1 MVRLF
6 ALNDGKDKSRGTF
19 EVNYEQAVAYNR
31 QGYGIFCTLNEF
43 EGRRKRENLK
53 KINYWIVDID
63 EGEKKDML
71 RQVQN
76 LFLKPT
82 MIVETKRGYHL
93 YWKAKDACLDNY
105 EDIEDLLI
113 KKMNGDKGVKD
124 PLRLLRC
131 PNFYHMKD
139 KNNPFLIKIVQ
150 NNANLEYT
158 EKQIRCA
165 FNDCRKIKL
174 RPVQYKPFVYN
185 GDQEGILKRLKCNF
199 LNQFGENSGRRNFI
213 LNKIGVMKAMKLA
226 ENDRDSIVR
235 LINSRFAVPLS
246 SNELE
251 TVIRTTRGEKVGRK

>member
-19 EVNYEQAVAYNR
+19 EVNYQQAVAYNQ

-53 KINYWIVDID
+53 KINFWIVDID

-105 EDIEDLLI
+105 EEIEDLLI

-150 NNANLEYT
+150 NNTNLEYT
-158 EKQIRCA
+158 EKQMLCA
-165 FNDCRKIKL
+165 FSDCRKIRL
-174 RPVQYKPFVYN
+174 RPKQYKPFEYDGN
-185 GDQEGILKRLKCNF
+185 AESILKALKCDF
-199 LNQFGENSGRRNFI
+199 LSRFGENSGRRNYI
-213 LNKIGVMKAMKLA
+213 LKNIGIMKGMKLA
-226 ENDRDSIVR
+226 ESDRDMAVR
-235 LINSRFAVPLS
+235 TINSRFAVPLS
-246 SNELE
+246 NSELE
-251 TVIRTTRGEKVGRK
+251 TVIKTTRGDKVGKK

>member
-19 EVNYEQAVAYNR
+19 EVNYQQAVAYNQ

-53 KINYWIVDID
+53 KINFWIVDID
-63 EGEKKDML
+63 EGKKKDMVKQIQSL
-71 RQVQN
+71 Y
-76 LFLKPT
+76 LKPT

-93 YWKAKDACLDNY
+93 YWKALDACLDNY
-105 EDIEDLLI
+105 EEIEDLLI

-139 KNNPFLIKIVQ
+139 PNNPFLIKIIQ
-150 NNANLEYT
+150 NNSDLAYT
-158 EKQIRCA
+158 EKQMQYV
-165 FNDCRKIKL
+165 FSDCRKIRL
-174 RPVQYKPFVYN
+174 RPKKYKPFVYD
-185 GDQEGILKRLKCNF
+185 GDEEGILKRLKCDF
-199 LNQFGENSGRRNFI
+199 LSRFGENSGRRNFI

-226 ENDRDSIVR
+226 ESDRDSIIR

-246 SNELE
+246 SNEVE
-251 TVIRTTRGEKVGRK
+251 TVIRTTRGDKVGKK